1 MIFNTN
7 CHIDYATRRMQRGVS
22 KNHALIVVEDLRIK
36 NMSSSASGTKDAPG
50 KNIKAKSGLN
60 KSILDQGWGEFVRQL
75 EYKQDWN
82 GNLLVKIPAPN
93 TSITCSKCSFKSK
106 ENRQS
111 QEKFECQS
119 CGYKNNADLNAALN
133 VLAAGHAVLACEWKR
148 ISGRKQELLRK
159 SDQVLACA
167 VA

>member
-1 MIFNTN
+1 MEIYLLRFQLQ
-7 CHIDYATRRMQRGVS
+7 IQAYASLHTPRC
-22 KNHALIVVEDLRIK
+22 
-36 NMSSSASGTKDAPG
+36 
-50 KNIKAKSGLN
+50 
-60 KSILDQGWGEFVRQL
+60 
-75 EYKQDWN
+75 
-82 GNLLVKIPAPN
+82 
-93 TSITCSKCSFKSK
+93 ITCSKCSFKSK
-106 ENRQS
+106 ENKQS

-148 ISGRKQELLRK
+148 ISGRKQELLGK